1 MILRLVKMEFMSK
14 NTSEFLTYF
23 ESFRHKIKQM
33 PGLVNLK
40 LYQDVNNPNVFFTH
54 STWLNEESLEKYKK
68 SKLFGEVWPKTKKLF
83 ASEAVAWSLNLK

>member
-23 ESFRHKIKQM
+23 DSISHKIKKM

>member
-23 ESFRHKIKQM
+23 ESINHKIKQM

-40 LYQDVNNPNVFFTH
+40 LYQDVNNPNIIFTH
-54 STWLNEESLEKYKK
+54 STWLNEEALENYKK

-83 ASEAVAWSLNLK
+83 ASEAVAWSLTIK

>member
-23 ESFRHKIKQM
+23 ESINHKIKQM

-40 LYQDVNNPNVFFTH
+40 LYQDVNNPNIIFTH
-54 STWLNEESLEKYKK
+54 STWLNEEALENYKK

-83 ASEAVAWSLNLK
+83 ASEAVAWSLILK

>member
-23 ESFRHKIKQM
+23 ESINHKIKQM

-40 LYQDVNNPNVFFTH
+40 LYQDVNNPNIIFTH
-54 STWLNEESLEKYKK
+54 STWLNEEALENYKK
-68 SKLFGEVWPKTKKLF
+68 SKFFGEVWQKTKKLF
-83 ASEAVAWSLNLK
+83 ASEAVAWSLTLK

>member
-23 ESFRHKIKQM
+23 ESINHKIKQM

-40 LYQDVNNPNVFFTH
+40 LYQDVNNPNIIFTH
-54 STWLNEESLEKYKK
+54 STWLNDEALENYKK

-83 ASEAVAWSLNLK
+83 ASEAVAWSLTLK

>member
-23 ESFRHKIKQM
+23 ESINHKIKQM

-40 LYQDVNNPNVFFTH
+40 LYQDVNNPNIIFTH
-54 STWLNEESLEKYKK
+54 STWLNEEALENYKK

-83 ASEAVAWSLNLK
+83 ASEAFAWSLTLK

>member
-23 ESFRHKIKQM
+23 ESINHKIKQM
-33 PGLVNLK
+33 PGLLNLK
-40 LYQDVNNPNVFFTH
+40 LYQDVNNPNIIFTH
-54 STWLNEESLEKYKK
+54 STWLNEEALENYKK

-83 ASEAVAWSLNLK
+83 ASEAVTWSLTLK

>member
-23 ESFRHKIKQM
+23 DSISHKIKQM

>member
-23 ESFRHKIKQM
+23 ESINHKIKQM
-33 PGLVNLK
+33 PGLVNLM
-40 LYQDVNNPNVFFTH
+40 LYQDVNNPNIIFTH
-54 STWLNEESLEKYKK
+54 STWLNEEALENYKK

-83 ASEAVAWSLNLK
+83 ASEAVAWSLTLK

>member
-23 ESFRHKIKQM
+23 ESINHKIKQM
-33 PGLVNLK
+33 PGIVNLK
-40 LYQDVNNPNVFFTH
+40 LYQDVSNPNIIFTH
-54 STWLNEESLEKYKK
+54 STWLNEEALENYKK

-83 ASEAVAWSLNLK
+83 ASEAVAWSLTLK

>member
-23 ESFRHKIKQM
+23 ESISHEIKQM

-40 LYQDVNNPNVFFTH
+40 LYQDVNNPNVVFTH
-54 STWLNEESLEKYKK
+54 STWLNEESLKNYKK

-83 ASEAVAWSLNLK
+83 ASEAVAWSLTLK

>member
-23 ESFRHKIKQM
+23 ESINHKIKQM

-40 LYQDVNNPNVFFTH
+40 LYQDVNNPNIIFTH
-54 STWLNEESLEKYKK
+54 STWLNEEALENYKK

-83 ASEAVAWSLNLK
+83 ASEAVAWSLTLK

>member
-23 ESFRHKIKQM
+23 ESINHKIKQM
-33 PGLVNLK
+33 PGLLNLK
-40 LYQDVNNPNVFFTH
+40 LYQDVNNPNIIFTH
-54 STWLNEESLEKYKK
+54 STWLNEEALENYKK

-83 ASEAVAWSLNLK
+83 ASEAVAWSLTLK

>member
-23 ESFRHKIKQM
+23 ESINHKIKQM

-40 LYQDVNNPNVFFTH
+40 LYQDVNNPNIMFTH
-54 STWLNEESLEKYKK
+54 STWLNEEALENYKK

-83 ASEAVAWSLNLK
+83 ASEAVAWSLTLK

>member
-23 ESFRHKIKQM
+23 ESISHKIKQM

-68 SKLFGEVWPKTKKLF
+68 SKLFGEVWPKIKKLF